1 MEMKENKKSMD
12 KHNQQDQ
19 ITIADSDLHEVT
31 GDSIN
36 EHRTMEMANLILQ
49 NPEEME

>member
-1 MEMKENKKSMD
+1 MKKKSMD
-12 KHNQQDQ
+12 KQNQKDE
-19 ITIADSDLHEVT
+19 ITIADSNVNEVT

-36 EHRTMEMANLILQ
+36 EHRTLEMANMILQ

>member
-1 MEMKENKKSMD
+1 MKKKSTD
-12 KHNQQDQ
+12 KQNQKDE
-19 ITIADSDLHEVT
+19 ITIADSNVNEVT

-36 EHRTMEMANLILQ
+36 EHRTLEMANMILQ